1 MAKGGPS
8 LFEGP
13 EKKLELVLTAPMPD
27 FKTLGK
33 KRWRKVVAASGAEV
47 ISGIANRSMKA
58 YLLSESSL
66 FVWPDRLL
74 LITCGQTNPLNALP
88 ALLDVV
94 PSGLIGRV
102 FYVRKNFLFPSR
114 QQSDFEAEVATIL
127 PLFPGKSYRLG
138 PANNDHLHLFYST
151 HSMATFKK
159 DVTFELL
166 MRGLPEDALFAF
178 CSETAASA
186 RNRPIHDRLR
196 AACKGMTVDDHFFS
210 PDGYSLNAV
219 RGRRY
224 FTVHVTPQRPGS
236 YASMETNLAPTALP
250 GLLNAMLSIF
260 RPGRFTLAL
269 TTSMDRKTRGAHK
282 RFAVDDA
289 PYTIADR
296 SRYEFDCGYMVSFAN
311 YLRTSR
317 T

>member
-1 MAKGGPS
+1 
-8 LFEGP
+8 
-13 EKKLELVLTAPMPD
+13 
-27 FKTLGK
+27 
-33 KRWRKVVAASGAEV
+33 VVAASGAAV
-47 ISGIANRSMKA
+47 ISSIANRSITA

-88 ALLDVV
+88 VLLDVL
-94 PSGLIGRV
+94 PSGRIGRV

-127 PLFPGKSYRLG
+127 PMFPGKSYRLG

-151 HSMATFKK
+151 HAKVTIKR
-159 DVTFELL
+159 DLTFELL
-166 MRGLPEDALFAF
+166 MRGLPEDALSVF
-178 CSETAASA
+178 SSKTPASA
-186 RNRPIHDRLR
+186 HKRAILHRLR
-196 AACKGMTVDDHFFS
+196 GICKGMKLDDHFFS
-210 PDGYSLNAV
+210 PDGYSLNAI

-224 FTVHVTPQRPGS
+224 LTVHVTPQRPGS
-236 YASMETNLAPTALP
+236 YASMETNMSPAALP
-250 GLLNAMLSIF
+250 GILNTMLTIF

-269 TTSMDRKTRGAHK
+269 TTSMDRNTRGAHK
-282 RFAVDDA
+282 RITLGDA

-311 YLRTSR
+311 YLRTAG

>member
-1 MAKGGPS
+1 MANGGPS

-27 FKTLGK
+27 VTARGEQ
-33 KRWRKVVAASGAEV
+33 RWRKVVAASGAAV
-47 ISGIANRSMKA
+47 VSRIGNRTMTA

-74 LITCGQTNPLNALP
+74 LITCGQTDPLNALP
-88 ALLDVV
+88 VLLEVV

-114 QQSDFEAEVATIL
+114 QQFDFEAEVASIL
-127 PLFPGKSYRLG
+127 PMFPGKSYRLG

-151 HSMATFKK
+151 HATATSKK
-159 DVTFELL
+159 DLTFELF
-166 MRGLPEDALFAF
+166 MRELPENALSAF
-178 CSETAASA
+178 CIETAATA
-186 RNRPIHDRLR
+186 RNRAIHGKLR
-196 AACKGMTVDDHFFS
+196 AVCKGMKLDDHFFS

-236 YASMETNLAPTALP
+236 YASMETNMPPAALT
-250 GLLNAMLSIF
+250 GMLNAMLAIF
-260 RPGRFTLAL
+260 RPGRFTMAL
-269 TTSMDRKTRGAHK
+269 TTSLDRNTRGAHK
-282 RFAVDDA
+282 QIDLGAA

-296 SRYEFDCGYMVSFAN
+296 SRYEFDCGCMVSFAN
-311 YLRTSR
+311 YLRTHED
-317 T
+317 